1 MTVILTQHYKSAY
14 LTDYDVDFH
23 YPLLPPLCATITRD
37 SMAQNEAFF
46 VSSVTIFV
54 ANISLHYVSFYEVA
68 TLCSCIRRNFTLC
81 QNVVSREFSVFQ
93 INTLSLSLSF
103 CAPCIL
109 ASSYLQFPYIFSRR
123 FFL

>member
-1 MTVILTQHYKSAY
+1 MIRMTVILTQHYKSAY

-54 ANISLHYVSFYEVA
+54 ANISLHCE
-68 TLCSCIRRNFTLC
+68 LL
-81 QNVVSREFSVFQ
+81 
-93 INTLSLSLSF
+93 
-103 CAPCIL
+103 
-109 ASSYLQFPYIFSRR
+109 
-123 FFL
+123 